1 MKMSDLHQPKSDY
14 SMNLLDIYQG
24 RRRAEEQSLEIRNGQ
39 CALLVPNGNDR
50 LGDSLLQLCDLPL
63 RNKLGGVVQTIQ
75 A

>member
-1 MKMSDLHQPKSDY
+1 
-14 SMNLLDIYQG
+14 MNLLDIYQG

-50 LGDSLLQLCDLPL
+50 LGDSLLQLGDLPL